1 MYPHYTQMNLNQSA
15 PIPHLSFN
23 SSDEL
28 TELYQAVEYIPEDL
42 EAEMEQYGAMTD
54 EQKALI
60 DIIHRLKT
68 IHDNYI
74 NQLLHL
80 Q

>member
-1 MYPHYTQMNLNQSA
+1 MFPYVTQMSINQSA

-23 SSDEL
+23 SYDEL
-28 TELYQAVEYIPEDL
+28 TELYQTVEYIREQIQEDIPI
-42 EAEMEQYGAMTD
+42 YGALNT

-60 DIIHRLKT
+60 NIIGRLKT

-74 NQLLHL
+74 KENYFEQ
-80 Q
+80 